1 MRRKGIVPVL
11 LVVALGATL
20 IYAQSNASKLKGL
33 LTGLEEVPV
42 VSTPGNGTFRAVI
55 SKDETQIAYQLSYSD
70 MQSNVTQAHIHLGKA
85 NTNGGIQVWLCSN
98 LPSPPTP
105 VPPPVIQTCPQRS
118 GTITGV
124 ITGAHL
130 VGPASQGIVTGELGE
145 LIKAMRDGNT
155 YVNVHTE
162 VSPGGE
168 IRSQIGTDNSKS
180 KAHH

>member
-1 MRRKGIVPVL
+1 MRRKGIVSL
-11 LVVALGATL
+11 LIVALGAAL
-20 IYAQSNASKLKGL
+20 IYAQSNVSKLKGL

-55 SKDETQIAYQLSYSD
+55 SKDETEISYELSYSD

-85 NTNGGIQVWLCSN
+85 NTNGGIEVWLCSN

-105 VPPPVIQTCPQRS
+105 APPPVIQPCPVTS

-124 ITGAHL
+124 ITGANI

-155 YVNVHTE
+155 YVNVHT
-162 VSPGGE
+162 VASGGGE

>member
-1 MRRKGIVPVL
+1 MRKRGVIFVL
-11 LVVALGATL
+11 VVVALGATL
-20 IYAQSNASKLKGL
+20 IYAQSNGKLRGV

-42 VSTPGNGTFRAVI
+42 VYTSGGGTFRALI
-55 SKDETQIAYQLSYSD
+55 SKDETSISYELSYSD

-105 VPPPVIQTCPQRS
+105 VPPPVIPVCPQRA
-118 GTITGV
+118 GTVTGV
-124 ITGAHL
+124 ITGDSI
-130 VGPASQGIVTGELGE
+130 VGPASQGIVKGELGE
-145 LIKAMRDGNT
+145 LIRAMRDGNT

-168 IRSQIGTDNSKS
+168 IRSQIGTDNNKG
-180 KAHH
+180 KGHH